1 MPLWTVI
8 VVAAGL
14 AMDAVAVCI
23 AAASAGYASDKRA
36 VFRLAFHFGLFQF
49 LMPVIG
55 WAFGSWVDRYVKG
68 VDDWIAFGLLAF
80 VGGRMIWAAF
90 QAEEN
95 RPANDPTRGLTMVML
110 SIATSLDAL
119 AVGVS
124 LALAGIS
131 VWQPSALIGL
141 ITGAMCLL
149 AIALG
154 NRLRR
159 AFARWAE
166 VAGGAV
172 LILIGAQ
179 ILLKHFR

>member
-8 VVAAGL
+8 VVALGL

-23 AAASAGYASDKRA
+23 VAATAGYASNKRA
-36 VFRLAFHFGLFQF
+36 VFRLVFHFGLFQF
-49 LMPVIG
+49 LMPVLG
-55 WAFGSWVDRYVKG
+55 WLLGAWVARYVER
-68 VDDWIAFGLLAF
+68 VDHWIAFALLAF
-80 VGGRMIWAAF
+80 VGGRMIWVSF
-90 QAEEN
+90 QAEEE
-95 RPANDPTRGLTMVML
+95 RPTNDPTRGLTMVML

-119 AVGVS
+119 AVGLS
-124 LALAGIS
+124 LAMAGIS
-131 VWQPSALIGL
+131 VWQPSVLIGL

-166 VAGGAV
+166 IAGGVV
-172 LILIGAQ
+172 LILIGAR
-179 ILLKHFR
+179 ILFEHLR